1 MYKMS
6 FICVIGPCW
15 NNLQTLLNTI
25 NNNKTLVPTIKKF
38 YIPTNDINV
47 HNYFCHLND
56 PTIVS
61 YHFDEN
67 QGHQT
72 SCYNAIISGMKMI
85 IEHEYKDRNASQA
98 GASEAGASA
107 SEAGASASG
116 AGASASDAGASGA
129 GDEDIVIFSH
139 EDVYINDM
147 RLFDNAI
154 SKFKNGYEVVCRLYT
169 GTAKG
174 EALDYYMN
182 DAFFIKKNKVK
193 EIFGNTEKKQIIIG
207 NFCEKE
213 FTTIIKNYKVFSIPY
228 YLHSTHKDSE
238 LGFHHILNYNIG
250 NIPFWD
256 KSNMDMILSL

>member
-85 IEHEYKDRNASQA
+85 IEHE
-98 GASEAGASA
+98 
-107 SEAGASASG
+107 
-116 AGASASDAGASGA
+116 
-129 GDEDIVIFSH
+129 
-139 EDVYINDM
+139 
-147 RLFDNAI
+147 
-154 SKFKNGYEVVCRLYT
+154 
-169 GTAKG
+169 
-174 EALDYYMN
+174 
-182 DAFFIKKNKVK
+182 
-193 EIFGNTEKKQIIIG
+193 
-207 NFCEKE
+207 
-213 FTTIIKNYKVFSIPY
+213 
-228 YLHSTHKDSE
+228 
-238 LGFHHILNYNIG
+238 
-250 NIPFWD
+250 
-256 KSNMDMILSL
+256 